1 MNDAH
6 AVLESFAAALL
17 DPDQPAPVGLS
28 TWNGSDPAAR
38 FGVYRN
44 NVAVSLIGALADT
57 FPVTRE
63 LVGAPFFDAMAR
75 CFVAAEPPRS
85 PVLAEYGNTFPD
97 FVSAFPPA
105 AGLPYLRDL
114 ARLELARVHAYH
126 ATDADAL
133 GADALA
139 AYLDDPARLPTARL
153 TLHPSLAVIA
163 SDHAIVS
170 LWAAHQGHQRIEE
183 VDPGC
188 AESALVLRQRDDA
201 LVLAIPRG
209 TAAFVAALS
218 SGAALGE
225 AATVA
230 APDPDPDPDFSLA
243 QTIALLIRHG
253 GIAAWHQPGDLEQ

>member
-1 MNDAH
+1 MNDAD

-17 DPDQPAPVGLS
+17 DPDRPVPVGLS

-63 LVGAPFFDAMAR
+63 LVGAPFFDTMAR
-75 CFVAAEPPRS
+75 CFIDAEPPRS
-85 PVLAEYGNTFPD
+85 PVLMEYGDAFPE

-105 AGLPYLRDL
+105 TGLPYLRDL
-114 ARLELARVHAYH
+114 ARLELARVRAYH
-126 ATDADAL
+126 AADADAL
-133 GADALA
+133 GTDALG
-139 AYLDDPARLPTARL
+139 AYLADPPRLAAARL

-163 SDHAIVS
+163 SDYAIVS

-183 VDPGC
+183 VNPGR
-188 AESALVLRQRDDA
+188 AESALVLRQGDDA
-201 LVLAIPRG
+201 LVLSIPRG

-230 APDPDPDPDFSLA
+230 AQDPDFNLA
-243 QTIALLIRHG
+243 QALALLIRHG
-253 GIAAWHQPGDLEQ
+253 GIAAWNQPGDREP